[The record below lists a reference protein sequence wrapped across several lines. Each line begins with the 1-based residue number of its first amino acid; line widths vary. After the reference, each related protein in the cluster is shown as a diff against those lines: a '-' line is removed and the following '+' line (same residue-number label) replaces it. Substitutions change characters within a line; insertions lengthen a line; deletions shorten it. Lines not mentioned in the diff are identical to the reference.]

1 MAKDNLK
8 RNLLS
13 MWVFF
18 LSPICSLSSPIDSA
32 SIYTDSL
39 TDILKQDSPIRRE
52 RYQRIGRCPVVN
64 GKTCILPNR
73 NEILAA
79 YQAHPEQIEHLSGYE
94 YYELLDMVKDP
105 AQKEVLAK
113 AAMKLVKEPDG
124 ERPYALAAYELA
136 QCYLQ
141 RGITDTLLL
150 KPYLDWYLP
159 PEREKVD
166 HNGQSKGWFNDKA
179 IMATQ
184 LIMYIKS
191 QNYTA
196 ADNVYTYLYSLVQTG
211 CHSLGCCRE
220 IFKKNGRYY
229 WKSGCEL
236 DSQGQPVRHSKT
248 CSRERQINELWK
260 KIKNIYE
267 QRTQP

>member
-1 MAKDNLK
+1 MYK
-8 RNLLS
+8 RQAEAEAVRTIVSTTKSEDQQGKLIKQLPCYPLINERALS
-13 MWVFF
+13 QLRKVDFEF
-18 LSPICSLSSPIDSA
+18 QY
-32 SIYTDSL
+32 YT
-39 TDILKQDSPIRRE
+39 RRVKSRE
-52 RYQRIGRCPVVN
+52 EIWEEFQTNADYRA
-64 GKTCILPNR
+64 GKKLMMD
-73 NEILAA
+73 
-79 YQAHPEQIEHLSGYE
+79 YE
-94 YYELLDMVKDP
+94 FYELFDMVKDP

-136 QCYLQ
+136 KCYLQ